1 MTYEA
6 FFFLSIL
13 SSILLLLS
21 IQLIAQCISITSLLI
36 PRPTTVF
43 PSVIHTL
50 FSTCTQN
57 SNPECPLI
65 NHHHLYHSVDQ
76 LPFLYPSSIPPHSI
90 SSTAVSTT
98 VIIRNTII
106 IRNTSKII
114 TISTCSTIDTN
125 TTMPLSTFRAS
136 LPSAPSL
143 LLLSP
148 FPSVP

>member
-1 MTYEA
+1 MTYLA

-90 SSTAVSTT
+90 SSTAVITT
-98 VIIRNTII
+98 VIIRNTS
-106 IRNTSKII
+106 NII

>member
-57 SNPECPLI
+57 SNPECTLI

-98 VIIRNTII
+98 VI

>member
-90 SSTAVSTT
+90 SSTAVITT
-98 VIIRNTII
+98 VIIRNTS
-106 IRNTSKII
+106 NII

>member
-1 MTYEA
+1 MTYEV

-98 VIIRNTII
+98 VIIRNT
-106 IRNTSKII
+106 SKII